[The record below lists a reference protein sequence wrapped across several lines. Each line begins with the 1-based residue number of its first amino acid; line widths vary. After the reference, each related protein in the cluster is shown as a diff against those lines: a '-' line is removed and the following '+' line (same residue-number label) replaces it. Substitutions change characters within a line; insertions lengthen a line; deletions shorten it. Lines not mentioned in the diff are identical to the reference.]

1 MLRYTK
7 RDTYK
12 KGLNWFDIIA
22 HGHKQREHE
31 TVKKLY
37 RRGHARPSE
46 KALIRK
52 DASTVPVIVG
62 YAVPDTRTNQMI
74 VLVLDITERKRL
86 EERKDEFLGIA
97 SHELKT
103 PLTSIKGYTQILERI
118 IYQMGDERLNQ
129 YLKKTNNY
137 IERLNSL
144 ISELLDVSKIQAGKL
159 KLEYSAFSFDEL
171 VRESINTM
179 KYTNSSHNI
188 VANGNV
194 QDTIY
199 ADKHRLEQVFVNL
212 ISNAIKYSPKAD
224 RVIVHTKRYNGDVE
238 VTVEDFGIGIAH
250 EQIQNLFKRFYRV
263 ESSSQQ
269 FSGLGIGL
277 YISSEIVRRHG
288 GKMDV
293 ESEVGKGSRFRF
305 SIPVTNAPKHS
316 TIEA

>member
-1 MLRYTK
+1 L
-7 RDTYK
+7 
-12 KGLNWFDIIA
+12 
-22 HGHKQREHE
+22 
-31 TVKKLY
+31 
-37 RRGHARPSE
+37 
-46 KALIRK
+46 
-52 DASTVPVIVG
+52 
-62 YAVPDTRTNQMI
+62 
-74 VLVLDITERKRL
+74 
-86 EERKDEFLGIA
+86 
-97 SHELKT
+97 
-103 PLTSIKGYTQILERI
+103 
-118 IYQMGDERLNQ
+118 
-129 YLKKTNNY
+129 
-137 IERLNSL
+137 
-144 ISELLDVSKIQAGKL
+144 
-159 KLEYSAFSFDEL
+159 
-171 VRESINTM
+171 